1 MVFGQVTEGVELVHQ
16 IEGYGEPK
24 TGNVKKQILISDCG
38 IHVESESKAKKK
50 PKIDYGDSYKSL
62 AKEKEDEKT
71 LFSESLSE
79 SSLDE
84 NEKENDYYYRKR
96 TEEYEKK
103 QRRILDDPMS
113 TEPDDPNLKYIKTKF
128 YKYRRIDIDKPH
140 IDNVFLT
147 EHLGIRRTALNSYG
161 YGYADEY
168 SHVDEKDSEWV
179 MVIKGEA
186 ELNFKEQDQKI

>member
-1 MVFGQVTEGVELVHQ
+1 LVHQ

-38 IHVESESKAKKK
+38 IHVESENKAKKK

-62 AKEKEDEKT
+62 SKEKEDEDKILLT
-71 LFSESLSE
+71 SLSE

-103 QRRILDDPMS
+103 QRRILDDPMT

-128 YKYRRIDIDKPH
+128 FKYRRIDIDKPH

-161 YGYADEY
+161 YGYADEF